1 MTNILGE
8 FTKNIISLHR
18 YAKRSIAFITDI
30 GLCILAT
37 WLAYVIRLEEL
48 VLFVDFN
55 FYSALLSVLI
65 AIPIFWITGLYRTI
79 FRYTSLSIILNIMFS
94 SLVYGL
100 LYFLVIGV
108 YNING
113 VPRSIGVLQPMILFF
128 GIIGSRLSVKYFLN
142 YDFENKRLIRKKN
155 VLVYGAGD
163 AGRQLVI
170 ALENSPEYRVIGF
183 LDDNKSLQRQV
194 LLGLTIFDPNNLQ
207 N

>member
-1 MTNILGE
+1 M
-8 FTKNIISLHR
+8 HR

-113 VPRSIGVLQPMILFF
+113 VPRSIGVLQPMILF
-128 GIIGSRLSVKYFLN
+128 
-142 YDFENKRLIRKKN
+142 
-155 VLVYGAGD
+155 
-163 AGRQLVI
+163 
-170 ALENSPEYRVIGF
+170 LEL
-183 LDDNKSLQRQV
+183 LDQD
-194 LLGLTIFDPNNLQ
+194 
-207 N
+207 

>member
-113 VPRSIGVLQPMILFF
+113 VPRSIGVLQPMILF
-128 GIIGSRLSVKYFLN
+128 
-142 YDFENKRLIRKKN
+142 
-155 VLVYGAGD
+155 
-163 AGRQLVI
+163 
-170 ALENSPEYRVIGF
+170 LEL
-183 LDDNKSLQRQV
+183 LDQD
-194 LLGLTIFDPNNLQ
+194 
-207 N
+207 